1 MLAGQLACAAQ
12 LMNAHNNHNDL
23 QTKRWARVQ
32 APVDVDLA
40 QQQAVAPAKMLVPQL
55 KEQLKTFNMP
65 VSGKKADLVH
75 RLETA
80 LAAAAAT
87 GHASDAMSPDT
98 AVTSGTTAGDA
109 VPEAA
114 ARDGQGV
121 SASAV
126 LDGQSEADLE
136 GVSDD
141 VRPDGSGEGE
151 AKGRRGKG
159 KQKAVG
165 GVQPGTQG
173 LGDVMTAEVSCMPC
187 SAANLLLFQRV
198 QHHVDMVYRK
208 HGTSCCVNGIYHQ
221 STCYQAR
228 NVSRH
233 VWRCHCYVSV
243 S

>member
-1 MLAGQLACAAQ
+1 MTCRLDAGPAL
-12 LMNAHNNHNDL
+12 
-23 QTKRWARVQ
+23 Q

-98 AVTSGTTAGDA
+98 AVTSGTTAGNV
-109 VPEAA
+109 VPDAA
-114 ARDGQGV
+114 ARDGQGA

-141 VRPDGSGEGE
+141 VRPDGSGGGE
-151 AKGRRGKG
+151 AKGRRGKA

-165 GVQPGTQG
+165 GVRPGTQG
-173 LGDVMTAEVSCMPC
+173 LGDVVTAEVSCVSCLAVNPGAVPKLM
-187 SAANLLLFQRV
+187 
-198 QHHVDMVYRK
+198 
-208 HGTSCCVNGIYHQ
+208 TSC
-221 STCYQAR
+221 R
-228 NVSRH
+228 
-233 VWRCHCYVSV
+233 
-243 S
+243 